1 MVPNIPWF
9 LGGDFN
15 EILNLAEKHD
25 GQIRY
30 PRKMS
35 DLNMV
40 LMECGLSDLVF
51 EGYPFTWS
59 KNREA
64 PWTVRMNVRILFEVF
79 GNALGIAPDLYT
91 CF

>member
-25 GQIRY
+25 GQIRAH
-30 PRKMS
+30 RKMS

-40 LMECGLSDLVF
+40 LMERGLSDVGF

-59 KNREA
+59 KNREP
-64 PWTVRMNVRILFEVF
+64 PWT
-79 GNALGIAPDLYT
+79 GDAG
-91 CF
+91 